1 MQPGLAPRRSTPPLP
16 GAREGRAATDAALRY
31 QERALQRV
39 SRTFAL
45 TIPQLPAPLRGVV
58 GNAYL
63 LCRIADTIEDEPGLA
78 ASRKREYLHRFADVV
93 VGDAIVEPFAADLAA
108 CLSDATPDG
117 ERDLV
122 ANAPLVV
129 GFHRELPSGQ
139 RDAVERCVTQ
149 MCHGM
154 AEFVGTG
161 AEGLRGMVEVDRYCH
176 YVAGVVGEMVTDL
189 LCDYSAEIATRRGAL
204 FPLSSRFG
212 RGLQLV
218 NILKDHQEDL
228 ARGVSWLPRDCP
240 HPDAE
245 PFPGVAGGPAPRAAD
260 RSPGRRG
267 PSPSRCGA
275 AVRPAGSP
283 GGTGH
288 PSVPAM
294 DAGFR
299 RAYPAPHRRE
309 PAVRQGRRCQD
320 PTPPGGMPP
329 SPRRAWR
336 CVTTTP
342 CGGCSTWRRR
352 RRSCAPADRVAK
364 HERQPLVP
372 GPASA
377 DERAI
382 RPDRPRAA
390 ARRADS

>member
-16 GAREGRAATDAALRY
+16 GAREGRAAADAALRY
-31 QERALQRV
+31 QEQALQRV

-93 VGDAIVEPFAADLAA
+93 GGDAIVEPFAADLAA

-129 GFHRELPSGQ
+129 GFQRELPSGQ

-176 YVAGVVGEMVTDL
+176 YVAGVVGEMITDL
-189 LCDYSAEIATRRGAL
+189 LCDYSAEIAARRGAL

-245 PFPGVAGGPAPRAAD
+245 PFPGVAGGPARARRIARLAAEARRHLDAALRFALLVPREERGIRRFLLWTLGFAALTLRRIDANPRFD
-260 RSPGRRG
+260 RGDDVKIPRRQVYAAIAATSLAVRHDNALRWLFDLAA
-267 PSPSRCGA
+267 PSPA
-275 AVRPAGSP
+275 
-283 GGTGH
+283 
-288 PSVPAM
+288 
-294 DAGFR
+294 
-299 RAYPAPHRRE
+299 
-309 PAVRQGRRCQD
+309 
-320 PTPPGGMPP
+320 
-329 SPRRAWR
+329 
-336 CVTTTP
+336 
-342 CGGCSTWRRR
+342 
-352 RRSCAPADRVAK
+352 CAPADR
-364 HERQPLVP
+364 
-372 GPASA
+372 
-377 DERAI
+377 
-382 RPDRPRAA
+382 
-390 ARRADS
+390 